1 MIACLLVCCLFACV
15 GCSSNCRAGGASG
28 AGRTDAGCDDE
39 GGAPLVDVDACVG
52 QHVCVVG
59 DIVVLSSGGG
69 GTRCG
74 ACYVCFCGYRLVFLQ
89 GCGALSL
96 LISGGGVAVCAVVL
110 IVIIVVVVVVSAV
123 VDCLFLVVCCL
134 LRVVLLLVPCSTCFV
149 RLSLCV

>member
-1 MIACLLVCCLFACV
+1 MIAFLLVCCLFACV

-69 GTRCG
+69 GTRC
-74 ACYVCFCGYRLVFLQ
+74 
-89 GCGALSL
+89 LSSCLSVSMMWCL
-96 LISGGGVAVCAVVL
+96 LCLLLWISSCLFARMWC
-110 IVIIVVVVVVSAV
+110 VVVV
-123 VDCLFLVVCCL
+123 DIWWWCCCL
-134 LRVVLLLVPCSTCFV
+134 CCCPYRYHCRCRCCF
-149 RLSLCV
+149 CCC